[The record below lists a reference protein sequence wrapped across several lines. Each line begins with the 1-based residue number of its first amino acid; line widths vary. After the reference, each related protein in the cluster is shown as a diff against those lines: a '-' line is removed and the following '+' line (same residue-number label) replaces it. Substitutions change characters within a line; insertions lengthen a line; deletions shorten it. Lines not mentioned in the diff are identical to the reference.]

1 MGVRPLFTVHLDRTG
16 HAAPGLSPGLREAYG
31 GDLTFPDPPPG
42 RPYVFTNFVATLD
55 GVAVLGVEQGS
66 EGRVISYGSADDQWL
81 MGLLRGAADAVLVA
95 AGTARAEPPHTWAAR
110 ALRHA
115 DAAAIEEWR
124 ISQGRPLH
132 PIQCF
137 VSASG
142 SFPEEM
148 AVFGRDDLRVIIYT
162 TRAGER
168 STTRLRDRGADVRV
182 FERDSRVDL
191 TAVLRDL
198 KETAGV
204 GYLLCEG
211 GPSLFGQML
220 ALRLVDECFHTV
232 SPRLAGLGDAQ
243 SRRPLTGSQTWPP
256 QETPRL
262 QLLSLRTGIRD
273 PDHLFLRY
281 RVLNRDP

>member
-1 MGVRPLFTVHLDRTG
+1 MGVRPLFTVHLDRSG
-16 HAAPGLSPGLREAYG
+16 HAAPGLPHGLREAYG

-55 GVAVLGVEQGS
+55 GVAVLGVEKGS

-95 AGTARAEPPHTWAAR
+95 AGTARAEPQHTWTAR

-137 VSASG
+137 VTASG
-142 SFPEEM
+142 WLPEEM
-148 AVFGRDDLRVIIYT
+148 AVFAREDLRVILYT
-162 TRAGER
+162 TRTGEQSAR
-168 STTRLRDRGADVRV
+168 PLRRRGADVRV
-182 FERDSRVDL
+182 FERDNRVDL
-191 TAVLRDL
+191 SAVLRDL
-198 KETAGV
+198 REREEV
-204 GYLLCEG
+204 ECLLCEG

-220 ALRLVDECFHTV
+220 SLRLVDECFHTA
-232 SPRLAGLGDAQ
+232 SPRLAGLENAQ
-243 SRRPLTGSQTWPP
+243 SRRPLTGSQIWPP

-262 QLLSLRTGIRD
+262 RLLSLRTGIRD

-281 RVLNRDP
+281 RVLNREP